1 MSRVRKRMAIRQ
13 DAKDN
18 ADVIARFN
26 GKSRDKDGNLLTD
39 SYPDLS
45 GNWGVRDLLK
55 KQAGIPSSVGT
66 KYNVKT
72 NIKTRAIRDISGNE
86 AYKNLY

>member
-1 MSRVRKRMAIRQ
+1 MYKVYIMSRVRKNMAIRQ

-55 KQAGIPSSVGT
+55 MWQVPIASELNTMLKLV
-66 KYNVKT
+66 
-72 NIKTRAIRDISGNE
+72 
-86 AYKNLY
+86 

>member
-1 MSRVRKRMAIRQ
+1 MSRVRKQRAIRQ

-18 ADVIARFN
+18 ADVIARYN

-39 SYPDLS
+39 TNPDLS
-45 GNWGVRDLLK
+45 GNLGLKDLLK
-55 KQAGIPSSVGT
+55 DMAGIPSSVGT

-72 NIKTRAIRDISGNE
+72 SMKIRAIRDNSGNE
-86 AYKNLY
+86 AYKY

>member
-1 MSRVRKRMAIRQ
+1 MSRVRKTMAIRQ

-18 ADVIARFN
+18 ADVIARFK
-26 GKSRDKDGNLLTD
+26 GLSRDKDGNLLTD
-39 SYPDLS
+39 TYPDLS

-55 KQAGIPSSVGT
+55 DMAGAPSSVGT

-72 NIKTRAIRDISGNE
+72 SMKIRAIRDNSGNE
-86 AYKNLY
+86 AYKI

>member
-1 MSRVRKRMAIRQ
+1 MSRVRKQRAIRQ

-39 SYPDLS
+39 TYPDLS
-45 GNWGVRDLLK
+45 GNWGVKDLLK
-55 KQAGIPSSVGT
+55 KQAGAPSSIGT

-72 NIKTRAIRDISGNE
+72 NIKVRGIRDNEGNE
-86 AYKNLY
+86 AYKN